1 MGIVNDIRF
10 TMYPYLVCSVK
21 IEFFF
26 QMWVFQVNL
35 QKQLSV
41 SEGRSVTSAPVYIEH
56 VPIYLPIF
64 QSYPWEGLDFGY

>member
-1 MGIVNDIRF
+1 MGIVNDICGVF
-10 TMYPYLVCSVK
+10 KYLK
-21 IEFFF
+21 
-26 QMWVFQVNL
+26 L